1 MSLSEE
7 MLYNLNQEEGV
18 SEGGLIDLS
27 SIQGDL
33 LKKRRAEE
41 YIEDDSKT
49 FTMTFLECNDIL
61 LGTKPAWENIKG
73 DLGYDVTSAIIETCS
88 KSGDLYVD
96 TSKNETKVDMVYN
109 GTMIYTEIKMDINV
123 TLDYCFPDC
132 SLPTNEN
139 GRNGALSRARIKIP
153 AAVLQS
159 YSTNGSYSIGMGTM
173 FDMANA
179 SMPSFFED
187 DEADLRDSSILLQTT
202 VDFGLI
208 GIEVKNLS
216 EGNEIQ
222 ISFKLDEDQV
232 NTQ

>member
-1 MSLSEE
+1 MSLSVE
-7 MLYNLNQEEGV
+7 MLCNLNCEEGV

-41 YIEDDSKT
+41 YVEGDSKT
-49 FTMTFLECNDIL
+49 FTMSFLDCNDIL
-61 LGTKPAWENIKG
+61 LCPKPAWKNIK
-73 DLGYDVTSAIIETCS
+73 DERGYEVTSTIIETCS
-88 KSGDLYVD
+88 KAGDLYVD
-96 TSKNETKVDMVYN
+96 TCKNDTKEDVVYN

-123 TLDYCFPDC
+123 TIDYCFPDC
-132 SLPTNEN
+132 SLPENESD
-139 GRNGALSRARIKIP
+139 GALSRAMIKIP

-159 YSTNGSYSIGMGTM
+159 YSTNGSSGLGMGSI

-179 SMPSFFED
+179 SMPNFFED
-187 DEADLRDSSILLQTT
+187 DETELQASSILFPTT
-202 VDFGLI
+202 LDFGLI

-216 EGNEIQ
+216 DGNEIQ

-232 NTQ
+232 NN